1 MVLEQNLSLV
11 NKVNR
16 LLRWG
21 HWFTF
26 FNIILALAIT
36 ASFWLAEPLP
46 QTGLGWG
53 YLLLNW
59 VGHTAF
65 LCFLFFILT
74 IFPISLLFPSQK
86 HVRGLGAI
94 LATLA
99 LVLLIFDAYV
109 YRSLGYH
116 IGNTS
121 WLQTIE
127 LMKLQVV
134 TNLRNFILI
143 VVVTSAVLLALQLT
157 ISNYCWKK
165 MARLQAITAG
175 RPIWM
180 VFVICFVLSHIVHI
194 WADAQLKLDVVRQ
207 DNVLPLTYPATAKSF
222 LARYQLLDRQ
232 QRQSSQQEP
241 LDYLD
246 RLKPVQ
252 TNIHCHAEQT
262 SQPLTILVTLPLS
275 TTEQQWLAEQG
286 LRQLAPHFAPTE
298 PAEALFHLLY
308 GQFTDSSQQQHWLE
322 QPPLWLQ
329 QSQQRIGLQQT
340 QPLTDIPMPWLAE
353 FDRPTAPIQI
363 IFEHAIQQHWQQ
375 YADKAPIIV
384 LELTSQHRQFA
395 VAPAAV
401 WYRWPELRQQQ
412 QFSASLHLDIL
423 PTILDRAGC
432 QASPQLVGDSLLKPR
447 NIPKLAISQHEIYSF
462 YKDKLVIIREDH
474 SFGVWS
480 AGTLLPLNES
490 FDMPMLVDALKRL
503 PPSSATPLYDDEP
516 NR

>member
-1 MVLEQNLSLV
+1 MVLEHNLSLV

-26 FNIILALAIT
+26 FNILLALAIT
-36 ASFWLAEPLP
+36 ASYWLAEPLP
-46 QTGLGWG
+46 QTGLGWS

-59 VGHTAF
+59 FGHTAF
-65 LCFLFFILT
+65 LCFLFFTLT

-86 HVRGLGAI
+86 HVRGLGAV

-99 LVLLIFDAYV
+99 LVVLIFDAYV

-134 TNLRNFILI
+134 TNTRNFILI
-143 VVVTSAVLLALQLT
+143 VIVTSAVLLALQLT

-175 RPIWM
+175 RPIW
-180 VFVICFVLSHIVHI
+180 VFFVVCFVLSHVVHI

-232 QRQSSQQEP
+232 QRQSSQLEP
-241 LDYLD
+241 LDSLD
-246 RLKPVQ
+246 RLTPVQ
-252 TNIHCHAEQT
+252 TSAYCDAEQNI
-262 SQPLTILVTLPLS
+262 QPLTILITSPLTAS
-275 TTEQQWLAEQG
+275 QQQWVAQQG
-286 LRQLAPHFAPTE
+286 LRTLTPHFAPTE
-298 PAEALFHLLY
+298 PAEALFHLLH
-308 GQFTDSSQQQHWLE
+308 GQFTDSDSYNSLLQT
-322 QPPLWLQ
+322 PPLWLQ
-329 QSQQRIGLQQT
+329 QSQQRIGLQQA
-340 QPLTDIPMPWLAE
+340 QSLTDIQLPWLAD
-353 FDRPTAPIQI
+353 FDLPSAPIQI
-363 IFEHAIQQHWQQ
+363 IFEHGIQQNWQQ
-375 YADKAPIIV
+375 YANQSPLIV
-384 LELTSQHRQFA
+384 FELTSQHRQFTL
-395 VAPAAV
+395 APAAA
-401 WYRWPELRQQQ
+401 WYRWPALRQQQ
-412 QFSASLHLDIL
+412 QYSASMHLDIL
-423 PTILDRAGC
+423 PTILAAAGC
-432 QASPQLVGDSLLKPR
+432 QASPSLVGDSLLQPR
-447 NIPKLAISQHEIYSF
+447 NIPKIAISQHEIYSF

-480 AGTLLPLNES
+480 AGTLLPLNEP
-490 FDMPMLVDALKRL
+490 FDMPMLVDALQRL
-503 PPSSATPLYDDEP
+503 PKASSTPLP
-516 NR
+516 ND